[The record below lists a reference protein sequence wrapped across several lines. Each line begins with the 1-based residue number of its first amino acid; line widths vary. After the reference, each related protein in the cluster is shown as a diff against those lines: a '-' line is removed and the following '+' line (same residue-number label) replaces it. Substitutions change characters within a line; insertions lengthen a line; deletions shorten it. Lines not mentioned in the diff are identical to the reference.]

1 MIFEET
7 KVELRD
13 VFDKLAE
20 PGYFA
25 VIPSFKIPASKVKF
39 NGSVIET
46 TEFETPETKLYCIHN
61 QDNKQYLLFDNCLFN
76 MSVAPFKDGKEICFK
91 NSFLKKYIKKVF
103 FPAFMKAVDFKS
115 ENKIKCD
122 ILSKVEVFGES
133 EENPDGML
141 EWFKEPKHKIAMY
154 RDYSDWWWLSDCVS
168 KDEEVASSANFALVS
183 NHGNAYCYNASCTNS
198 YVRPRFVIERKA

>member
-7 KVELRD
+7 KVDLAD

-39 NGSVIET
+39 NGGVIET
-46 TEFETPETKLYCIHN
+46 AEFETPETKLYCIHN

-76 MSVAPFKDGKEICFK
+76 MPIAPFKDGKEICFK
-91 NSFLKKYIKKVF
+91 NSFLKKYLKKVF
-103 FPAFMKAVDFKS
+103 LPAFMKAVNFKS

-122 ILSKVEVFGES
+122 ILSKAEVFGES
-133 EENPDGML
+133 EEDCTGQL
-141 EWFKEPKHKIAMY
+141 AWFMEPKHKIAMY
-154 RDYSDWWWLSDCVS
+154 RDYSDWWWLSDKY
-168 KDEEVASSANFALVS
+168 KDCEGDASAAYFCGVRYYGGAYSGGA
-183 NHGNAYCYNASCTNS
+183 GNTDL
-198 YVRPRFVIERKA
+198 YVRPRFVIERKS